1 MVDPHWVQVPPRS
14 FNGPYMDPKMD
25 FNIFEPFTGC
35 VYHLYIVH
43 SSRAPLNHVD
53 HFIGH
58 CGTLPRLRGPS
69 RTFMDPPM
77 DTKMDP
83 AMLNSG
89 YPW

>member
-1 MVDPHWVQVPPRS
+1 MVEPHWVQVPPRS

-43 SSRAPLNHVD
+43 SSRAPLTMWT
-53 HFIGH
+53 
-58 CGTLPRLRGPS
+58 TLLVILELYQASG
-69 RTFMDPPM
+69 DPPM
-77 DTKMDP
+77 DPKMDS

-89 YPW
+89 DPW